1 MNNKNINEEIEILD
15 GLDDF
20 FATNNNKEDKAKE
33 VEIFEPI
40 KEDVKKEKIDVKEDE
55 PIFSFDDELF
65 KPSEEEVLNVLDEPV
80 VDMEKIKDEEKKEVP
95 FTNFVPDN
103 INMDVKTNETLM
115 KEDVKEEKKEPER
128 YEIPSMDEI
137 FYMDFDKFEQKE
149 EKNESKPEINNVG
162 SVEIKTPTI
171 EPFDQ
176 EISIDNQV
184 NEVPSFDQ
192 EEDLD
197 KTNFYLDEILEPVS
211 LEEPKEEITVQPKEE
226 VKIEQS
232 AEPDVDPFA
241 IDNSI
246 FDSVNLEP
254 VEPVNND
261 ELEKTNFDIN
271 YTLSDQND
279 NKELENTID
288 NAFAFDGEDTF
299 NQNLGTNNN
308 DLGETVIIEPV
319 DLKPVEK
326 VEEVVPKEEVKE
338 NTNVESNAG
347 LQVVEE
353 KKVVENNATE
363 IQTEVKKEDKVKTKK
378 DGRFFVLILLIVMLL
393 LSFVILLPTIIEKF
407 AI

>member
-232 AEPDVDPFA
+232 VEPDIDPFA

-254 VEPVNND
+254 VESVNND

>member
-232 AEPDVDPFA
+232 VEPDVDPFA

-353 KKVVENNATE
+353 KKVVENNVTE

>member
-115 KEDVKEEKKEPER
+115 KEDVKEEKKELER
-128 YEIPSMDEI
+128 FEIPSMDEI

-232 AEPDVDPFA
+232 VEPDVDPFA

-246 FDSVNLEP
+246 FDNVNLEP
-254 VEPVNND
+254 VESVNND

-299 NQNLGTNNN
+299 NQDLGTNNN

-319 DLKPVEK
+319 DLKPVGK

>member
-232 AEPDVDPFA
+232 VEPDVDPFA

-254 VEPVNND
+254 VESVNND

>member
-232 AEPDVDPFA
+232 VEPDVDPFA

-319 DLKPVEK
+319 D
-326 VEEVVPKEEVKE
+326 
-338 NTNVESNAG
+338 
-347 LQVVEE
+347 
-353 KKVVENNATE
+353 
-363 IQTEVKKEDKVKTKK
+363 
-378 DGRFFVLILLIVMLL
+378 
-393 LSFVILLPTIIEKF
+393 
-407 AI
+407 

>member
-1 MNNKNINEEIEILD
+1 M
-15 GLDDF
+15 
-20 FATNNNKEDKAKE
+20 
-33 VEIFEPI
+33 
-40 KEDVKKEKIDVKEDE
+40 
-55 PIFSFDDELF
+55 
-65 KPSEEEVLNVLDEPV
+65 
-80 VDMEKIKDEEKKEVP
+80 
-95 FTNFVPDN
+95 
-103 INMDVKTNETLM
+103 
-115 KEDVKEEKKEPER
+115 
-128 YEIPSMDEI
+128 
-137 FYMDFDKFEQKE
+137 
-149 EKNESKPEINNVG
+149 
-162 SVEIKTPTI
+162 
-171 EPFDQ
+171 
-176 EISIDNQV
+176 
-184 NEVPSFDQ
+184 
-192 EEDLD
+192 
-197 KTNFYLDEILEPVS
+197 
-211 LEEPKEEITVQPKEE
+211 
-226 VKIEQS
+226 
-232 AEPDVDPFA
+232 
-241 IDNSI
+241 
-246 FDSVNLEP
+246 
-254 VEPVNND
+254 EPVNND

-279 NKELENTID
+279 NKELENTIN

-326 VEEVVPKEEVKE
+326 VEEVKE

>member
-115 KEDVKEEKKEPER
+115 KEDIKEEKKEPER

-232 AEPDVDPFA
+232 VEPDVDPFA

-254 VEPVNND
+254 VESVNND

-338 NTNVESNAG
+338 NTNVGSNAG